1 MFLVSFVVL
10 LGMTHSVSAIV
21 INDTQIWEGK
31 LSISNDTL
39 EIGPEGN
46 LTVPANEWHE
56 LLDGAHLIINGGTM
70 IVGGTR
76 LRVETGSTITVN
88 AGLLR
93 VECSEGLK
101 FPDDYGPAYMILNG
115 GTLISNPKFS

>member
-31 LSISNDTL
+31 LGISGDTL
-39 EIGPEGN
+39 KIGPEGH

-56 LLDGAHLIINGGTM
+56 LLDGAHLVINSGTM

-88 AGLLR
+88 AGLL
-93 VECSEGLK
+93 
-101 FPDDYGPAYMILNG
+101 PAI
-115 GTLISNPKFS
+115 ISLPPTIMTYSRGVRPSTSRSMVC